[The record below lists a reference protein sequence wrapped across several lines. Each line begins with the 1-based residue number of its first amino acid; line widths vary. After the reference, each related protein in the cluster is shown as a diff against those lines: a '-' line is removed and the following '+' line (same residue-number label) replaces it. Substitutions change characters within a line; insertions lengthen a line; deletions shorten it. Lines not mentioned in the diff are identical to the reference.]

1 MANLFVT
8 FLPVADIWQPETIF
22 TIKTLFMNIGIVC
35 YPTFGGSGVVA
46 TELAKGLAQ
55 RNHQVHILSYA
66 RPARLDTFQTNI
78 SYHEVNINTYPLF
91 EYPPYDLALANQMAS
106 MIEYEGIDVLH
117 VHYAIP
123 HATSAYL
130 AKQILGDKAAHIPI
144 ITTLHG
150 TDITLVGS
158 DASYKNVVDFSINQS
173 DGVTAV
179 SEYLKEET
187 YKRFDIKK
195 DIEVIPNFIDLD
207 RFKKSNKSHFK
218 KAICPNDEKVVVH
231 VSNFREI
238 KRVPHVISVFH
249 RILESGIDAKLLL
262 VGDGP
267 DRTKAERRC
276 RELGMCDEV
285 RFLGKQ
291 ENVEEILS
299 IADLFL
305 IPSGSETFGLAAL
318 EAMSCSVPVISSNV
332 GGLPEVNIHNETG
345 YLCDLD
351 DIDCMAKY
359 AVKILGDEEHHKELA
374 ENARKRAE
382 LFEMGKIVTHYEE
395 YYESVRKELMEKV

>member
-1 MANLFVT
+1 
-8 FLPVADIWQPETIF
+8 
-22 TIKTLFMNIGIVC
+22 MNIGIVC
-35 YPTFGGSGVVA
+35 YPTFGGSGVIA

-55 RNHQVHILSYA
+55 KGHNVHILSYA

-78 SYHEVNINTYPLF
+78 TYHEVDLSSYPLF
-91 EYPPYDLALANQMAS
+91 EFPPYDLALANVMVNLIQ
-106 MIEYEGIDVLH
+106 YENLDVLH

-130 AKQILGDKAAHIPI
+130 AKQILNDKAVHVPI

-150 TDITLVGS
+150 TDITIVGS
-158 DASYKNVVDFSINQS
+158 DPSYKQVVDFSINQS

-187 YKRFDIKK
+187 YRRFDIRK
-195 DIEVIPNFIDLD
+195 DIKVIPNFIDLD
-207 RFKKSNKSHFK
+207 RFKRVQKEHFK
-218 KAICPNDEKVVVH
+218 KAICPDGEKVLVH
-231 VSNFREI
+231 VSNFREV
-238 KRVPHVISVFH
+238 KRVPEVVSVFH
-249 RILESGIDAKLLL
+249 KVIEHGIDAKLLM

-267 DRTKAERRC
+267 DRQKAERRC
-276 RELGMCDEV
+276 REFGIYDKV

-291 ENVEEILS
+291 EQVEEVLS

-318 EAMSCSVPVISSNV
+318 EAMGCGVPVISSNI
-332 GGLPEVNIHNETG
+332 GGLPEVNIHGETG

-351 DIDCMAKY
+351 NTDCMADY
-359 AVKILGDEEHHKELA
+359 AVKILKDPKLHKKLA
-374 ENARKRAE
+374 VNARKRAE
-382 LFEMGKIVTHYEE
+382 KFGLYELVGEYESYYEE
-395 YYESVRKELMEKV
+395 IGQQLKKQSKRHG

>member
-1 MANLFVT
+1 
-8 FLPVADIWQPETIF
+8 
-22 TIKTLFMNIGIVC
+22 MNIGIVC

-55 RNHQVHILSYA
+55 RDHNLHILSYA

-78 SYHEVNINTYPLF
+78 SYHEVNINSYPLF

-106 MIEYEGIDVLH
+106 MIEFEGIEVLH

-123 HATSAYL
+123 HATSAFL
-130 AKQILGDKAAHIPI
+130 AKQILGEKAAHVPI

-179 SEYLKEET
+179 SEYLKDET
-187 YKRFDIKK
+187 YSRFDIKK
-195 DIEVIPNFIDLD
+195 DIRVIPNFIDLE
-207 RFKKSNKSHFK
+207 RFKKSDKNHFK

-231 VSNFREI
+231 VSNFREV
-238 KRVPHVISVFH
+238 KRVPEVVSVFNEV
-249 RILESGIDAKLLL
+249 IKNDIPAKLLL

-267 DRTKAERRC
+267 DRQRAERRC
-276 RELGMCDEV
+276 RELGICGEV

-318 EAMSCSVPVISSNV
+318 EAMSCSVPVISSNI
-332 GGLPEVNIHNETG
+332 GGLPEVNIHGETG

-351 DIDCMAKY
+351 DIDCMGKY
-359 AVKILGDEEHHKELA
+359 AVEILSNEKLHKELSQ
-374 ENARKRAE
+374 NARKQAE
-382 LFEMGKIVTHYEE
+382 RFEMDKIVTEYED
-395 YYESVRKELMEKV
+395 YYKEVKANLAEKV

>member
-1 MANLFVT
+1 
-8 FLPVADIWQPETIF
+8 
-22 TIKTLFMNIGIVC
+22 MNIGIVC

-55 RNHQVHILSYA
+55 REHNVHILSYD
-66 RPARLDTFQTNI
+66 RPARLDTFRTNI
-78 SYHEVNINTYPLF
+78 SYHEVNMNTYPLF
-91 EYPPYDLALANQMAS
+91 EYPPYDLALANQMANL
-106 MIEYEGIDVLH
+106 IEYEKIDVLH

-130 AKQILGDKAAHIPI
+130 AKQILGEKAVDVPL

-150 TDITLVGS
+150 TDITIVGS
-158 DASYKNVVDFSINQS
+158 DPSYKSVVDFSINQS

-179 SEYLKEET
+179 SEYLRDET
-187 YKRFDIKK
+187 YERFDIKK

-207 RFKKSNKSHFK
+207 RFKKSDKNHFK

-231 VSNFREI
+231 VSNFREV
-238 KRVPHVISVFH
+238 KRVPEVVSVFE
-249 RILESGIDAKLLL
+249 RVLKNGIEAKLLL

-267 DRTKAERRC
+267 DRQRAEQRC
-276 RELGMCDEV
+276 RELGICGHV

-291 ENVEEILS
+291 DQVEDILS

-318 EAMSCSVPVISSNV
+318 EAMSCSVPVISSNI
-332 GGLPEVNIHNETG
+332 GGLPEVNIHGETG

-351 DIDCMAKY
+351 DIDCMGSY
-359 AVKILGDEEHHKELA
+359 AVDILSNEELHQKMSQQ
-374 ENARKRAE
+374 ARKQAE
-382 LFEMGKIVTHYEE
+382 EFEMSKIITQYEN
-395 YYESVRKELMEKV
+395 YYEQCKSEMHKQIA